1 MQECV
6 VKNNTHFSINR
17 SVSDFLKIISALLV
31 MFSHYFNLKA
41 QAGFELN
48 AFEWCIRSQGGNVGV
63 AVFFFLSGY
72 GLMSSEMK
80 SHLSAMQFFK
90 RRFCK
95 IYFPVLLV
103 TAIWLPISYRI
114 TLPHSYSLIIRD
126 LLWGFRDP
134 VLWFIKSLILLY
146 GSFYLS
152 TFYLKKNQ
160 PLGLAV
166 LWTGTVITCVISFLC
181 EYSISGLPLFAVGVV
196 SVLWPSRRFITLHP
210 ALIALLLSFFAVSIS
225 LLCLPR
231 FIPNLAH
238 VLADYAVVATI
249 IVVFSKWQPIIKA
262 PAVLSLITFDIYLVH
277 FKVLV
282 VMKAIIAIWS
292 VATFIIATL
301 CFSLSLYL
309 LRTKLIK
316 I

>member
-1 MQECV
+1 M
-6 VKNNTHFSINR
+6 
-17 SVSDFLKIISALLV
+17 
-31 MFSHYFNLKA
+31 
-41 QAGFELN
+41 
-48 AFEWCIRSQGGNVGV
+48 
-63 AVFFFLSGY
+63 
-72 GLMSSEMK
+72 
-80 SHLSAMQFFK
+80 
-90 RRFCK
+90 
-95 IYFPVLLV
+95 
-103 TAIWLPISYRI
+103 
-114 TLPHSYSLIIRD
+114 
-126 LLWGFRDP
+126 
-134 VLWFIKSLILLY
+134 
-146 GSFYLS
+146 
-152 TFYLKKNQ
+152 
-160 PLGLAV
+160 